1 MILVSWFDGC
11 DSIRHSLIQGVKMDM
26 LELAR
31 KRAAALEAELAEL
44 NAFMRTYAKLAPLA
58 GATREAPTG
67 SELLRNRGTPAP
79 DKPPSKRQQIEDA
92 AAAALAKEQPL
103 TIPELL
109 KRFKKVGV
117 DVGGT
122 DMERNL
128 SSYLSRSDRFENRR
142 KDGGWFLVAE
152 KERAP
157 EGGNLAG
164 AQ

>member
-1 MILVSWFDGC
+1 
-11 DSIRHSLIQGVKMDM
+11 MDM

-44 NAFMRTYAKLAPLA
+44 NVFMRTYAKLAPLA
-58 GATREAPTG
+58 GPTQGAPNRAG
-67 SELLRNRGTPAP
+67 SLNQQRAPAP
-79 DKPPSKRQQIEDA
+79 DKPPSKRQQIENA
-92 AAAALAKEQPL
+92 AATALANEQPL

-117 DVGGT
+117 DVGGA

-142 KDGGWFLVAE
+142 KDGGWFLSVH
-152 KERAP
+152 KEQAP
-157 EGGNLAG
+157 EGGNLTG